1 MISYTHKNENYSY
14 SHSLVGINLFS
25 LFFCDQSY
33 TTQET
38 FQVYCVQM
46 RDWST
51 SELCC
56 ALSRERERERDSVLI
71 SSKIWKNK
79 LCNLQ
84 LGKRKINTP
93 KPPTGGIKKVINHY
107 QININSIYW
116 IFCNGNS
123 KISHWKNNCYCHNHL
138 HQNKNSCFQKCMKT
152 FHCIGEFIPCW
163 GVLDYVS
170 RFSSKDSSS
179 QLGLYQLWITLAIA
193 TLT

>member
-14 SHSLVGINLFS
+14 SHSLIGINLFS
-25 LFFCDQSY
+25 LFFVIKVILTKRLFKCIVYKWGIGQHLSY
-33 TTQET
+33 AAHFPE
-38 FQVYCVQM
+38 
-46 RDWST
+46 
-51 SELCC
+51 
-56 ALSRERERERDSVLI
+56 ERERERVSVL

>member
-1 MISYTHKNENYSY
+1 MIKVILPKRLFKCIVYKWGIGQHLSYAAH
-14 SHSLVGINLFS
+14 FS
-25 LFFCDQSY
+25 
-33 TTQET
+33 
-38 FQVYCVQM
+38 
-46 RDWST
+46 
-51 SELCC
+51 
-56 ALSRERERERDSVLI
+56 ERERDSVLI
-71 SSKIWKNK
+71 SSEIWKNK

-107 QININSIYW
+107 QINIISIYW

>member
-1 MISYTHKNENYSY
+1 MAGVQLAKHCFQIGYITYVFIAYIINEN
-14 SHSLVGINLFS
+14 FS
-25 LFFCDQSY
+25 
-33 TTQET
+33 
-38 FQVYCVQM
+38 
-46 RDWST
+46 
-51 SELCC
+51 
-56 ALSRERERERDSVLI
+56 SRFIATPSPSIPESGRKWQKGLDRVSVL